1 MTARRR
7 TTALLT
13 LPALLL
19 ATAGCGADLADRD
32 PDATLVDLAFTDSS
46 VPPEYHRS
54 WDLLL
59 DAEAT
64 VVSVT
69 DYEEVLHDDTVE
81 TDPQAWQELL
91 DALPDLVDEADGAGD
106 DPDDCAGGTTLTITV
121 YDAEP
126 GEVSRGDAEEVSE
139 TTVGSCAGGEEIDAV
154 LRAVTPLAEPTGL
167 PREARTWP

>member
-7 TTALLT
+7 TTALLA

-19 ATAGCGADLADRD
+19 PLAGCGADLADRD

-54 WDLLL
+54 WELLV
-59 DAEAT
+59 DSEAT
-64 VVSVT
+64 VSTVT
-69 DYEEVLHDDTVE
+69 DYEEVLDEGSAE
-81 TDPQAWQELL
+81 TDPQAWQEFL
-91 DALPDLVDEADGAGD
+91 DALPDLVDDADGAGD
-106 DPDDCAGGTTLTITV
+106 DPDDCAGGTTLTIV
-121 YDAEP
+121 VHDAEP
-126 GEVSRGDAEEVSE
+126 GEVDRGAADEVSE